1 MVGICSHEIEL
12 SWSLG
17 MMWLVKDRL
26 DSPYSDMT
34 LSVSGWTSKG
44 SHKAKFAAHVTLQH
58 LFNIYPLQ

>member
-1 MVGICSHEIEL
+1 
-12 SWSLG
+12 

-26 DSPYSDMT
+26 DLPYSDMT